1 MKTSRTSAPSGPQYA
16 ECSTP
21 PGRTYASSGPSSY
34 GAVDDERLHPL
45 EHDPELLV
53 RMAVERHGR
62 ARLEADEVQHRGVAE
77 QRLPAHAGGELEC
90 AMASSRTNWAICGAP
105 SLDYR
110 CVAVMIVE
118 QRDYHVY
125 TGKLPELVRLYE
137 TEGIPIQQE
146 ILGGLVGAF
155 TTDVGAL
162 STYTTLWRYDSFAER
177 EERRARLQADE
188 RWKDVPRQ
196 GPAAHPHA
204 AEPDPRPDVVLAAA
218 VMGALDGKVAIVTGG
233 AQGIG
238 AAIAAGLA
246 AEGATRRRRRPRTRR
261 ERRRS
266 EAPTSTSDEEDVAR
280 MVEETL
286 ARHGRIDILVNN
298 AGLYAS
304 LEMRAFTEIP
314 LEEWNRVME
323 VNVASMFLTCRA
335 VVPVMREQGGGK
347 IVNISS
353 GTPFR
358 GVPFL
363 LHYVTSKGAIV
374 ALTRALAKELGKDS
388 IHVNCVAPGFTMSD
402 GVKSHPEVI
411 EKLRDV
417 SVASRTI
424 QRDQV
429 PEDVVGAVVFLC
441 TPAADFITGQTMV
454 IDGGQYFH

>member
-1 MKTSRTSAPSGPQYA
+1 M
-16 ECSTP
+16 
-21 PGRTYASSGPSSY
+21 
-34 GAVDDERLHPL
+34 GAV
-45 EHDPELLV
+45 
-53 RMAVERHGR
+53 
-62 ARLEADEVQHRGVAE
+62 
-77 QRLPAHAGGELEC
+77 
-90 AMASSRTNWAICGAP
+90 
-105 SLDYR
+105 
-110 CVAVMIVE
+110 
-118 QRDYHVY
+118 
-125 TGKLPELVRLYE
+125 
-137 TEGIPIQQE
+137 
-146 ILGGLVGAF
+146 
-155 TTDVGAL
+155 
-162 STYTTLWRYDSFAER
+162 
-177 EERRARLQADE
+177 
-188 RWKDVPRQ
+188 
-196 GPAAHPHA
+196 
-204 AEPDPRPDVVLAAA
+204 
-218 VMGALDGKVAIVTGG
+218 DGKVAIVTGG

-238 AAIAAGLA
+238 AAIAAGLQ
-246 AEGATRRRRRPRTRR
+246 AEGATVVVADLSPPEGGIR
-261 ERRRS
+261 
-266 EAPTSTSDEEDVAR
+266 ADVASETDVAA

-286 ARHGRIDILVNN
+286 GRHGRIDVLVNN

-374 ALTRALAKELGKDS
+374 ALTRALAKEVGKDS

-417 SVASRTI
+417 SVASRTL